1 LAYFFLFTKLKAC
14 LKECKFGQ
22 AEQIQGKNAKGAI
35 PDFLKILYGM
45 LGKLETY
52 LEWPH

>member
-1 LAYFFLFTKLKAC
+1 LFLFPKLKAC

-22 AEQIQGKNAKGAI
+22 VEQIQEKKNAKGAN